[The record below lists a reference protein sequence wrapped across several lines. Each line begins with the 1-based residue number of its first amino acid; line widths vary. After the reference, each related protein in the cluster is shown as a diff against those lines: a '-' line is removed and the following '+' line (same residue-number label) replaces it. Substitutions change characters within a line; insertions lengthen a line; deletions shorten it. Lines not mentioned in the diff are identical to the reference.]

1 MKTIFSFLLVG
12 LFSLEIMSPFM
23 IGYLNKVNSIKNK
36 NISGTKIKSVKAKV
50 TFTKPLNQNLIKATE
65 IGIEEDNFSDSK
77 TFTVKE
83 NDMAFN
89 QKVN

>member
-12 LFSLEIMSPFM
+12 LFSIEIMSPFM
-23 IGYLNKVNSIKNK
+23 LGYLNEVNSVKNK
-36 NISGTKIKSVKAKV
+36 NISDTKIKTVKAKV
-50 TFTKPLNQNLIKATE
+50 TLTKPLNQNLIKVTE
-65 IGIEEDNFSDSK
+65 IEIDEDNFSDSK

-89 QKVN
+89 QKMN

>member
-23 IGYLNKVNSIKNK
+23 IGYLNTANNVKNQNVSHNK
-36 NISGTKIKSVKAKV
+36 TNPVKIKS
-50 TFTKPLNQNLIKATE
+50 FTSKPIIKNTENVTE
-65 IGIEEDNFSDSK
+65 INLQEDNFSDSK

-89 QKVN
+89 QKMN